1 MQKAVFCNA
10 KGCFLL
16 HKPMYF
22 RQKTTKICMNKQ
34 AEVHE
39 KRQETR
45 ILWICLSRTE
55 NNFDNIFYRQIYQ
68 KWTIYNQR
76 KNMGCKADIN

>member
-39 KRQETR
+39 KRQETK
-45 ILWICLSRTE
+45 ILWICFSRTE
-55 NNFDNIFYRQIYQ
+55 NNLTIFLPA
-68 KWTIYNQR
+68 NLSE
-76 KNMGCKADIN
+76 MDDL

>member
-34 AEVHE
+34 GEVHE
-39 KRQETR
+39 KRQETKYCGFVFIER
-45 ILWICLSRTE
+45 KIILT
-55 NNFDNIFYRQIYQ
+55 IFFTGKSIRNGRFI
-68 KWTIYNQR
+68 T
-76 KNMGCKADIN
+76 

>member
-1 MQKAVFCNA
+1 
-10 KGCFLL
+10 
-16 HKPMYF
+16 
-22 RQKTTKICMNKQ
+22 MNKQ

-39 KRQETR
+39 KRQETK
-45 ILWICLSRTE
+45 ILWICFSRTE
-55 NNFDNIFYRQIYQ
+55 NNFDNIFYRLIYQ

>member
-16 HKPMYF
+16 HKPMCF

-34 AEVHE
+34 TEVHE

-45 ILWICLSRTE
+45 ILWICFSRTE
-55 NNFDNIFYRQIYQ
+55 NNFDNIFTDKSIRNGRFITKGKTWDARQ
-68 KWTIYNQR
+68 T
-76 KNMGCKADIN
+76 